1 MTLRLVDGGI
11 PSFEWKLKRVEIP
24 MSKEALE
31 ELTRKVEEGKL
42 DTKKRSKSVICNMMI
57 LKRI

>member
-1 MTLRLVDGGI
+1 MTLRLVDCGI

-24 MSKEALE
+24 MSKEAVE

-42 DTKKRSKSVICNMMI
+42 EAKKKRSKSVI
-57 LKRI
+57 